1 MSGLK
6 YKRILLKVSGEALL
20 GEQEFGIDYRPVEMM
35 ANEIKILL
43 DEGVQVA
50 VVVGG
55 GNIFRGM
62 KNSAKLGMD
71 RASGDYVGMLA
82 TVMNAVALQSAL
94 KKIDVDCRIQ
104 SAITMNQIAEP
115 YIRHRA
121 IRHLEKGRVVIFA
134 AGTGNPF
141 FTTDTAAALRASEI
155 DAEAMLM
162 AKNGVDGVYDDDPR
176 INPEAKK
183 LENIAYS
190 DIILKGLKVMD
201 SSACTLCEQNEIP
214 IIVFDFKAKG
224 SLKKIVNGEKIGS
237 YVGKKVN

>member
-1 MSGLK
+1 MSDLK

-20 GEQEFGIDYRPVEMM
+20 GDQEFGIDYKPVEMM
-35 ANEIKILL
+35 SHEIKTIL

-94 KKIDVDCRIQ
+94 KKANVDCRIQ
-104 SAITMNQIAEP
+104 TAITMNQIAEP

-176 INPEAKK
+176 VNKNAKK
-183 LENIAYS
+183 LDNIKYS

-201 SSACTLCEQNEIP
+201 SSACTLCEQNNIP
-214 IIVFDFKAKG
+214 IVVFDFKAQG
-224 SLKKIVNGEKIGS
+224 SLKKIVKGEKIGS
-237 YVGKKVN
+237 YVGK